1 MVIFLLTSR
10 ARYSTID
17 PLYGEKRDAVASVH
31 EYKRLENSI
40 VQKTKNLAAAAVG
53 ALAGVWQAL
62 LRFLARRY
70 TVVFVPH
77 SEKKV
82 YNFHINIL
90 SMCCSVLV
98 VSGFIGAFF
107 WFGASYSG
115 VQSVLMDKDGRLKDA
130 QASLDQLRDEAAQML
145 LEARRFETAL
155 SGTLSAMG
163 ANTAAANAA
172 APASGDLSSF
182 IDIREAPE
190 GVLRE
195 AAYLGHFK
203 DYLDYMRGPVTELG
217 NLLNSQ
223 NALLTEIPSIW
234 PIKGGVGHISMFFGQ
249 NENPFTGQYYIHKGI
264 DLSTYRQG
272 DPVVATADGQVAT
285 VDYDATGFGNYVII
299 KHKHGYYTRYAHMQG
314 FKVKIGQ
321 RVQQGEV
328 IGWIGNTG
336 LSTGPHLHYEVH
348 IGSDVVDPYK
358 YINIRSSIARPTR

>member
-1 MVIFLLTSR
+1 M
-10 ARYSTID
+10 
-17 PLYGEKRDAVASVH
+17 ASVH

-40 VQKTKNLAAAAVG
+40 VEKIKNIAIAAAGKAVG
-53 ALAGVWQAL
+53 VCRSLGRVL
-62 LRFLARRY
+62 TRSY

-82 YNFHINIL
+82 YNLHITVL
-90 SMCCSVLV
+90 SICCFFLV
-98 VSGFIGAFF
+98 TAGIIGAFF
-107 WFGASYSG
+107 WYGASYS
-115 VQSVLMDKDGRLKDA
+115 STRSLLADKDGRLKDA
-130 QASLDQLRDEAAQML
+130 QASLDQLRDETTRL
-145 LEARRFETAL
+145 LREARGFETAL
-155 SGTLSAMG
+155 SKILFALG
-163 ANTAAANAA
+163 ADAESTGAVS
-172 APASGDLSSF
+172 PSPGDLASF
-182 IDIREAPE
+182 FDIRETPE
-190 GVLRE
+190 GLLQEVDDVRRLS
-195 AAYLGHFK
+195 
-203 DYLDYMRGPVTELG
+203 DYLRSAVDPVREIGT
-217 NLLNSQ
+217 LLDSQ
-223 NALLTEIPSIW
+223 SAFLTEIPSVW

-272 DPVVATADGQVAT
+272 DPIVATADGQVVT
-285 VDYDATGFGNYVII
+285 VDYDENGFGNYIII

-358 YINIRSSIARPTR
+358 YINIRSSIARQAR